1 MDIPSTS
8 ASETSVSP
16 LLNAR
21 TGILSIPPLP
31 ASATLD
37 PSLAGGAGVWLDTY
51 VAYASVVCPMLPALF
66 HESAALWL
74 ASVAV
79 ARRLCVSNSGRPIYP
94 NLFVAWIVPNGLY
107 EAAAALD
114 LVRDLAERAFTGLLA
129 PSHMT
134 PLDLLY
140 LFARCL
146 GPDTGAWLRSE
157 GDWRRTYD
165 GNQQDDHF
173 PAQRGW
179 LVDDLG
185 RLLPT
190 SRRAFHNRGLDLLV
204 AFYGCHPRYRYAT
217 SGLGFLTVPDT
228 YLSLLSC
235 ATPASIAGSLSERA
249 LWDLGWW
256 PSFALI
262 LPEPG
267 RPDWQVSVPASEP
280 PALLGTLVRLFRK
293 LPGTGQ
299 PDHYRPSQVALAP
312 DVAAAWL
319 RYRRALAYDLLTPDL
334 DARLWNAYSQLPV
347 QLIKVATLL
356 AALDWVASLPPD
368 PPPAPKPRGRAKAPN
383 HVPAPENGP
392 VLGPTI
398 TLPHLARAQSIV
410 EAWRAS
416 LHRALAGDRAAVS
429 GDLDER
435 ILRQIEK
442 HEPAGATAR
451 DVYHN
456 LADRTPK
463 EVAARLSELVTL
475 GLVETIPGPDLPG
488 PGGPTAYYRV
498 AR

>member
-217 SGLGFLTVPDT
+217 SGLGFLTVPNT

-334 DARLWNAYSQLPV
+334 DPRLWNAYSQLPV

-356 AALDWVASLPPD
+356 AALDWVASLPSD
-368 PPPAPKPRGRAKAPN
+368 DVRTRTPAPKTRGRAKASN
-383 HVPAPENGP
+383 DLPAPANAP
-392 VLGPTI
+392 VDGLTAMLARLAPAPRNDSARGPTI

-416 LHRALAGDRAAVS
+416 LHRALAADRTAP
-429 GDLDER
+429 GDLDHASSALDAR

-442 HEPAGATAR
+442 HDPAGATVR
-451 DVYHN
+451 DV
-456 LADRTPK
+456 
-463 EVAARLSELVTL
+463 
-475 GLVETIPGPDLPG
+475 
-488 PGGPTAYYRV
+488 
-498 AR
+498 

>member
-1 MDIPSTS
+1 MDTSSTC
-8 ASETSVSP
+8 ATETIASP
-16 LLNAR
+16 LPGVG
-21 TGILSIPPLP
+21 TGLLSVPPLP
-31 ASATLD
+31 ASASLD
-37 PSLAGGAGVWLDTY
+37 PSLAAGASSWLDTY
-51 VAYASVVCPMLPALF
+51 VAYASTVCPMLPPLF

-79 ARRLCVSNSGRPIYP
+79 ARRLYVSISGRPIYP
-94 NLFVAWIVPNGLY
+94 DLFVAWIVPNGLY
-107 EAAAALD
+107 ETAAAFD
-114 LVRDLAERAFTGLLA
+114 LVRDLAERAFPGLLA
-129 PSHMT
+129 PSHIT

-140 LFARCL
+140 LFAGCL
-146 GPDTGAWLRSE
+146 GPRE
-157 GDWRRTYD
+157 GWGRWERTYD

-179 LVDDLG
+179 LLGDLS

-190 SRRAFHNRGLDLLV
+190 RRAFHSRGLGLLV
-204 AFYGCHPRYRYAT
+204 DFYQCHPRYRYAT
-217 SGLGFLTVPDT
+217 NPLGFLTVPNT

-235 ATPASIAGSLSERA
+235 ATPASIAGSLSDRA

-262 LPEPG
+262 VPEPG
-267 RPDWQVSVPASEP
+267 RPAWQLPAPTPEP
-280 PALLGTLVRLFRK
+280 PAHLPTLVRLFQK
-293 LPGTGQ
+293 LPGNGQ
-299 PDHYRPSQVALAP
+299 PDHYRPCQVELAP
-312 DVAAAWL
+312 GVAAAWL
-319 RYRRALAYDLLTPDL
+319 RYQRALAYDLLTPDL

-368 PPPAPKPRGRAKAPN
+368 PPPAPKTRGRAKPQD
-383 HVPAPENGP
+383 VPAPEDGP
-392 VLGPTI
+392 GDRPTI

-416 LHRALAGDRAAVS
+416 LHRALAAGRAAAS
-429 GDLDER
+429 GDLDARLSAR

-456 LADRTPK
+456 LADRKPS
-463 EVAARLSELVTL
+463 EIAARLAQLVTL

-488 PGGPTAYYRV
+488 PGGPTTYYRV